1 MSYQHNLTERGKSM
15 KKPRQ
20 LVLITRSLAVVLAL
34 GMALICGTAT
44 AQEEGEQEEYLL
56 EEITVTAE
64 FREKTIQDTPLA
76 ITAFNAEMLEV
87 RNQVT
92 LDQISAQA
100 PSVMLRPNNSG
111 MGSSLVAFIRGVG
124 QTDFNPS
131 VEPGV
136 AIYVDDVYY
145 ATITGNIIE
154 LLDLERVEILRGP
167 QGTLAGR
174 NAIGGAIKL
183 FTRKPDG
190 EDDGSVSVTYGDF
203 DRLDVK
209 AQAGFTI
216 LPDKLFARVAGVS
229 RSRDGYV
236 TRLDYACANG
246 LGPPGTPG
254 GLPTYTTAKGGLGC
268 ELGKEGGQSMTAG
281 RLSLRWLVSDN
292 FEVNFS
298 TNIVRDKSESQPS
311 VLIAAADNS
320 GHCFPWYSPN
330 GPSFDPN
337 DPFTCTGFEPWPGG
351 CGPNNPAFNPN
362 SITYVPTFYDNDGDG
377 QYTAGIDV
385 AYDSRFVTGGTYYN
399 YATYIHDGR
408 STPYRDPVT
417 GNALFQGGTP
427 GADNSVYK
435 PDVLPPI
442 NHFES
447 KDFTL
452 SLDWQLSNN
461 VSLRSVTSYREY
473 LNTFANDEDESPLGL
488 GQLLQRMDHE
498 QWTQELRLNASLW
511 DGYADLTL
519 GGFYLDKETNEDA
532 RVDINYAA
540 FDFLHG
546 PDIVPS
552 KSKALY
558 GHLALHIS
566 DRTDLSLGLRY
577 TEDEKSYT
585 FHRHNP
591 DGSPVQACNT
601 FWFWEAGNPANCG
614 VYGLDGSSIAYSSDR
629 FDWRAAL
636 DYDLTKDIMV
646 YGQIATGYKAGGNNA
661 RPFFP
666 SQLHATEPEELI
678 NYEIGMKSTLFD
690 RLRLNGA
697 LFYND
702 YTDMQLMVSECY
714 WAPVGE
720 TTPCASVDNVGDA
733 EVTGLEL
740 EALWYPTEEITV
752 DLSYAYLDFEYTS
765 IDPLTGISPDS
776 SAPFTPENKFSV
788 GAQYRFELSKGLGDL
803 TPRIDYSWQDDTYT
817 SALNTTGTFVPSYG
831 IVNGRLTWR
840 SEDLKWQA
848 AIEVTNIADEYY
860 YLTQYDLMTGAG
872 YVNGQPGR
880 PIEWAFTIKRSWF

>member
-1 MSYQHNLTERGKSM
+1 M
-15 KKPRQ
+15 KKSNRIGLFTP
-20 LVLITRSLAVVLAL
+20 LSTLLLAVGLA
-34 GMALICGTAT
+34 MVCGTAT
-44 AQEEGEQEEYLL
+44 GQETADDEYLL

-64 FREKTIQDTPLA
+64 FREKRIQDTPLA
-76 ITAFNAEMLEV
+76 ITAVNAEMLEV

-100 PSVMLRPNNSG
+100 PSLILRPNNSG

-145 ATITGNIIE
+145 ATITGNIID

-190 EDDGSVSVTYGDF
+190 QDDGSVSLTYGDF
-203 DRLDVK
+203 DRLDLK

-216 LPDKLFARVAGVS
+216 LPGKLFARVAGVS

-236 TRLDYACANG
+236 TRLDYACAKN
-246 LGPPGTPG
+246 LPTPG
-254 GLPTYTTAKGGLGC
+254 NPGGFPTYAPAKGGLGC
-268 ELGKEGGQSMTAG
+268 ELGTEGGQSMTAG
-281 RLSLRWLVSDN
+281 RFSLRWLVSDN

-298 TNIVRDKSESQPS
+298 SNIVRDKSEAQPS
-311 VLIAAADNS
+311 VLIDAADNS
-320 GHCFPWYSPN
+320 QSSIFSPDSHSLVPIYFDNNAN
-330 GPSFDPN
+330 GVYDPN
-337 DPFTCTGFEPWPGG
+337 
-351 CGPNNPAFNPN
+351 
-362 SITYVPTFYDNDGDG
+362 
-377 QYTAGIDV
+377 IDV
-385 AYDSRFVTGGTYYN
+385 PYDDRFVTAGTYYN
-399 YATYIHDGR
+399 YATYINDGR
-408 STPYRDPVT
+408 STPDP
-417 GNALFQGGTP
+417 LFQGGNP
-427 GADNSVYK
+427 GQDNNVYK

-447 KDFTL
+447 EDFTL
-452 SLDWQLSNN
+452 NLDWQLSDNM
-461 VSLRSVTSYREY
+461 SLLSVTSYRQYVNE
-473 LNTFANDEDESPLGL
+473 FANDEDESPLAA
-488 GQLLQRMDHE
+488 GQLFQRMDHE
-498 QWTQELRLNASLW
+498 QWTQELRLNATLW
-511 DGYADLTL
+511 DGYADLTV

-558 GHLALHIS
+558 GHVAFHLS
-566 DRTDLSLGLRY
+566 ERSNLSLGLRY

-591 DGSPVQACNT
+591 DGTPVGPPLGP
-601 FWFWEAGNPANCG
+601 FFFSGNPANSG
-614 VYGLDGSSIAYSSDR
+614 VYGLDGLSISYSSDR

-636 DYDLTKDIMV
+636 DYDVNDNIMV
-646 YGQIATGYKAGGNNA
+646 YGQIATGYKVGGNNA

-690 RLRLNGA
+690 KLRLNGA
-697 LFYND
+697 IFYND
-702 YTDMQLMVSECY
+702 YSDMQLMVSECS
-714 WAPVGE
+714 WSPVGE
-720 TTPCASVDNVGDA
+720 QTPCASVANVGDA

-740 EALWYPTEEITV
+740 EALWYPTKEITV
-752 DLSYAYLDFEYTS
+752 DLSYAYLNFEYTR

-776 SAPFTPENKFSV
+776 SAPFTPENEFSI
-788 GAQYRFELSKGLGDL
+788 GAQYRFQLGKGLGDL

-817 SALNTTGTFVPSYG
+817 SALNTTAVFVPSYG
-831 IVNGRLTWR
+831 LFNGRLTWR
-840 SEDLKWQA
+840 SKDLKWQA
-848 AIEVTNIADEYY
+848 ALEFTNIADEYY
-860 YLTQYDLMTGAG
+860 YLTIYDLMTGAG

-880 PIEWAFTIKRSWF
+880 PMEWAFTVKRSWF